1 MFKKFSISK
10 NINQELIEL
19 NIEGSLNLL
28 NKKVNFKNISIG
40 KKNKVNEE
48 DIKYFKEA
56 FENVLFD
63 EGFFMLFN
71 KNKIKNFIL
80 EVI

>member
-1 MFKKFSISK
+1 MSSESRVHQI
-10 NINQELIEL
+10 NI
-19 NIEGSLNLL
+19 
-28 NKKVNFKNISIG
+28 
-40 KKNKVNEE
+40 KVNEE
-48 DIKYFKEA
+48 DLEYFKEA

-63 EGFFMLFN
+63 EGFFMIFN